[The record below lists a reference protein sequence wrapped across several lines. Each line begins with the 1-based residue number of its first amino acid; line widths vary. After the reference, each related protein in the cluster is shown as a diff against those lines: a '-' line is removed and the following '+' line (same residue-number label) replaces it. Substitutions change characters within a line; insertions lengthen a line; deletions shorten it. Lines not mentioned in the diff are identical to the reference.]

1 MPRTPS
7 RSVAASAPVRTAA
20 RRAGWPGGFV
30 QANLAIL
37 PAAYADEFARF
48 CQRNPKPCPLLAM
61 SEPGSPH
68 LPELAEDL
76 DLRTDVPSYR
86 VFRDGEVDGDLS
98 SIGELWRDDLVAF
111 ALGCSFSFEEALV
124 DAGLPVRH
132 WNGGSVCPMY
142 LTDIECAPAGRFR
155 SRMVV
160 SMRPFTPADAIRAV
174 QITSRYPRVHG
185 APVHLGMP
193 ERIGIADI
201 ERAWQGDDP
210 LIGAGE
216 LPVFWACGV
225 TPQVALRAARPPHR
239 DHPHPGPHAGHGR
252 PQRLARGRLTRQALV
267 GAGCGGPFLGVAA
280 GRLMRRPGVGAR
292 RTVRARQGG

>member
-1 MPRTPS
+1 MNALES
-7 RSVAASAPVRTAA
+7 RAAETASGRGPAGNTSDPAEVR
-20 RRAGWPGGFV
+20 RRIRAGRYRGQTGGLARGYV

-68 LPELAEDL
+68 LPELADDL

-86 VFRDGEVDGDLS
+86 VFRDGESTGDVAG
-98 SIGELWRDDLVAF
+98 IGDLWRDDFVAF

-132 WNGGSVCPMY
+132 WSNGRVCPMY

-160 SMRPFTPADAIRAV
+160 SMRPFPPADAIKAV

-193 ERIGIADI
+193 DRIGIENV

-210 LIGAGE
+210 VIAPGE

-225 TPQVALRAARPPHR
+225 TPQVALRAARPPIAITHTPAHMLVTDVR
-239 DHPHPGPHAGHGR
+239 NAS
-252 PQRLARGRLTRQALV
+252 LAV
-267 GAGCGGPFLGVAA
+267 D
-280 GRLMRRPGVGAR
+280 
-292 RTVRARQGG
+292 